1 MTRDEI
7 IKLAKDARLCDPSPY
22 IAPWPN
28 QLDAWERFA
37 ALVAAAEREA
47 CAKACDDRAEAWQA
61 AHLAGQRAMQT
72 RAGEVANKTAERI
85 LAANT
90 HRGRTSSAGS
100 FASGVAEDIGC
111 DIRALEVK
119 P

>member
-1 MTRDEI
+1 MNHDEFIRMARDAGFQEGWTT
-7 IKLAKDARLCDPSPY
+7 LC
-22 IAPWPN
+22 AEN
-28 QLDAWERFA
+28 FERFA

-47 CAKACDDRAEAWQA
+47 CAKLCDERAEAWRA
-61 AHLAGQRAMQT
+61 VHLAGQRAMQT
-72 RAGEVANKTAERI
+72 RAEEVTNKIAERI

-90 HRGRTSSAGS
+90 HQDRTSFVGS

-119 P
+119 PS